1 MPRKP
6 SPTTALVQELHAAR
20 VAANHARHEAEAP
33 VRAARRP
40 LAEAVR
46 HATFTVERWQ
56 QKVADQ
62 LHGQAYGFGGWKLDE
77 CERHL
82 AAAERML
89 QARLTDL
96 RVYDQ
101 LHNVEADYTVPV
113 LDRDA
118 VKRDAIAERDQR
130 LADIRDRMARDGY
143 NIPTR
148 PRT

>member
-6 SPTTALVQELHAAR
+6 SPITALVRQINAAR
-20 VAANHARHEAEAP
+20 VTANEARREAEAP

-40 LAEAVR
+40 LAEALR
-46 HATFTVERWQ
+46 RARLTVERWQ
-56 QKVADQ
+56 QKVADE
-62 LHGQAYGFGGWKLDE
+62 LHAQASGFGGWRLDE

-82 AAAERML
+82 AAAERTL

-101 LHNVEADYTVPV
+101 LHNIEADYTVPV

-118 VKRDAIAERDQR
+118 VERDAIAERNQR
-130 LADIRDRMARDGY
+130 LADIRDSMARDGY

-148 PRT
+148 PCT